1 MTEEVSETIK
11 SLVYY
16 LKTANRV
23 RSQCDDKGSPQFNLI
38 YFYEGVALG
47 LKIALMRMD
56 KKVFADVDMD
66 ATGKAT
72 WLIKYG
78 REVLSSSNTRGSMDA
93 DVLE

>member
-1 MTEEVSETIK
+1 MTEEVSKTIE

-23 RSQCDDKGSPQFNLI
+23 RSQCEDEKDPRYNLI

-56 KKVFADVDMD
+56 GKVNVDVDMAAD
-66 ATGKAT
+66 KSAT
-72 WLIKYG
+72 WMVKYG
-78 REVLSSSNTRGSMDA
+78 KEIISSSSIRGSMDV